1 MITARVGSRWWSL
14 LLLFAVTALV
24 LTTCSSD
31 DAGDGAPPEAD
42 GSPTTTARQTLRVL
56 VTNDDG
62 VAAEGIDALVEALRS
77 QPGVEVTVVAP
88 AENKSGSGSDTTPGA
103 LVVTDTTTTS
113 GYPAKAVD
121 GFPADTIVWAFDQGG
136 VPERPDLVISG
147 INAGQ
152 NIGPAVPISGT
163 VGAAKAAVAR
173 GVPALAVSQGLA
185 DPPDFPAAVAQAL
198 SWLQEHRGELLA
210 GTAPLVVVN
219 LNVPTCPVGAV
230 RGVVESPVASDPM
243 GRNALEVDCNS
254 SKQQFT
260 DDMDAFI
267 NGYAVISE
275 VAA

>member
-1 MITARVGSRWWSL
+1 MVVAP
-14 LLLFAVTALV
+14 AAALGRGLV
-24 LTTCSSD
+24 AGCSSD
-31 DAGDGAPPEAD
+31 DDSGDGASPEA
-42 GSPTTTARQTLRVL
+42 GAAPTTTTAETLRIL

-62 VAAEGIDALVEALRS
+62 VGAEGIDALVEALRS
-77 QPGVEVTVVAP
+77 QEGVEVTVVAP
-88 AENKSGSGSDTTPGA
+88 AENKSGSGSEASSGA
-103 LVVTDTTTTS
+103 LVVTDTTTAS
-113 GYPAKAVD
+113 GHPAKAVA
-121 GFPADTIVWAFDQGG
+121 GFPADTIVWALDQGG
-136 VPERPDLVISG
+136 VPEPPHLVISG

-185 DPPDFPAAVAQAL
+185 DPPDFPSAVAQVL
-198 SWLQEHRGELLA
+198 SWLDEHRAELLA

-219 LNVPTCPVGAV
+219 LNVPSCPAGAV
-230 RGVVESPVASDPM
+230 QGVVEAPVAADPL
-243 GRNALEVDCNS
+243 GRNALEVDCTS
-254 SKQQFT
+254 PKRDFT